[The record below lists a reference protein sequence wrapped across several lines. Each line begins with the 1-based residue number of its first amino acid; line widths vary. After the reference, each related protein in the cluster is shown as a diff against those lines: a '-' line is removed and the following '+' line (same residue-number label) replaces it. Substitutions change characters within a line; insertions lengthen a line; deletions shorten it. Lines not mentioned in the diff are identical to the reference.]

1 MKSNAVKSVQ
11 DTIDVGTIV
20 QIALSDVD
28 TTKVDP
34 GNLTLV
40 VVEIR
45 KDIARYRLACLKG
58 PKQNLYARSYIMVL
72 GKVDVDLAGLGDIL
86 KKLAEKENIHRA

>member
-1 MKSNAVKSVQ
+1 MRSNAVKSVEE
-11 DTIDVGTIV
+11 TIDVGTVV
-20 QIALSDVD
+20 QVALSDVG
-28 TTKVDP
+28 TTQVDP

-58 PKQNLYARSYIMVL
+58 PKQNGTFGFNLQICLLSPQCDSVY
-72 GKVDVDLAGLGDIL
+72 
-86 KKLAEKENIHRA
+86 